1 MASRTS
7 LVTGG
12 TGGLGTAVVRALLE
26 RGDRVWVP
34 WIAAD
39 ERDGLA
45 ATVDAGAPLTLVEA
59 DVTDPVHLADLASR
73 LGDEAGGLD
82 VLCNLVGGFT
92 MAPLSAT
99 GDDEWERMMDLNARS
114 VFAVTRAVAPLL
126 AASARGRV
134 VNVAAAPAVQGGGG
148 GMVAYTA
155 SKGAVVALTR
165 ALADEL
171 GDDGV
176 TVNAVA
182 PTTIDTRAN
191 RRAMPDADRS
201 RWVTP
206 EEIASLLAW
215 LTSDQARVVTG
226 NVVVVGR

>member
-1 MASRTS
+1 MARRTS

-12 TGGLGTAVVRALLE
+12 TGGLGTAVVRALLA

-34 WIAAD
+34 WIVAD
-39 ERDGLA
+39 ERDRLA
-45 ATVDAGAPLTLVEA
+45 ATVDAGSALTLVEA
-59 DVTDPVHLADLASR
+59 DVTDPRRLDALAGR

-92 MAPLSAT
+92 MAPL
-99 GDDEWERMMDLNARS
+99 GDTTDDDWERMMALNARS
-114 VFAVTRAVAPLL
+114 VFAATRAMAPLL
-126 AASARGRV
+126 ASSGRGRV
-134 VNVAAAPAVQGGGG
+134 VNVAAAPAVHGGGG

-176 TVNAVA
+176 SVNAVA
-182 PTTIDTRAN
+182 PTTIDTGAN

-206 EEIASLLAW
+206 EEIASLLVW
-215 LTSDQARVVTG
+215 LTGDDARVVTG
-226 NVVVVGR
+226 NVVVLGR